1 MHILGLCNGS
11 INGNSEILL
20 KAALKA
26 ATATDSSISVSWIHV
41 PAVVLPRQHLPFK
54 DDPSMIP
61 YRDDGKQ
68 YQSSK
73 REPDDRQAAFEAIM
87 DADAIIIATP
97 VYSHQPAGTLK
108 ALADAILGPYADVSM
123 AYDLKRR
130 QEAGDESVKDLK
142 VDPRDFKPR
151 VAGFIAVAG
160 SNPTFPEQ
168 WTMALATMQTCLY
181 PIHSRLVDQVV
192 LSGYASPGAVLA
204 DAGTAL
210 ARAELLGRR
219 VASQMG
225 KPYDEAQ
232 YLGPEESDS
241 CPYCHLLKIEFREG
255 NRVVCI
261 VCGANGI
268 LELGPGG
275 DIRPEWE
282 KDSNV
287 SCLTLRGKI
296 QHRHDIRDK
305 LSMEQPKLASIS
317 SAFAKWKSLEFP
329 LAPLPS
335 LQEKFPGRL

>member
-26 ATATDSSISVSWIHV
+26 ATATDSSITVSWIHV
-41 PAVVLPRQHLPFK
+41 PSVVLPRQHLPFRS
-54 DDPSMIP
+54 DPSLIP
-61 YRDDGKQ
+61 HSHDGKEQ
-68 YQSSK
+68 PFRR
-73 REPDDRQAAFEAIM
+73 REPDDREAVFEAVM
-87 DADAIIIATP
+87 NADAIIIATP
-97 VYSHQPAGTLK
+97 VYSHQPPGTLK
-108 ALADAILGPYADVSM
+108 ALVDAVLGPYADVCM
-123 AYDLKRR
+123 DHDTKRR
-130 QEAGDESVKDLK
+130 QETGDDSAKGLK
-142 VDPRDFKPR
+142 VDPRAVKSR

-160 SNPTFPEQ
+160 SNSTFPEQ
-168 WTMALATMQTCLY
+168 WTMALPTMQTCVY
-181 PIHSRLVDQVV
+181 SIRSRVVDQVV
-192 LSGYASPGAVLA
+192 LPGYANPGAVLA
-204 DAGTAL
+204 DSGNAL
-210 ARAELLGRR
+210 GRAELLGRR

-232 YLGPEESDS
+232 YLGPEENGS

-255 NRVVCI
+255 NNIACV

-268 LELGPGG
+268 LELGPEGK
-275 DIRPEWE
+275 IRPKWE
-282 KDSNV
+282 KDSAV